1 MHGIRPPADL
11 TQAAPQGSWW
21 QRLLEADED
30 ADYAKLW
37 AELDAN
43 DGYAKFLDE
52 MDTAEAVDITEL
64 EPEDEVHIGKS
75 IRRDGSIS
83 GFPKIV
89 WWWQSVSTIR
99 AKIDCLYAYLWRARR
114 RNICLIR
121 GASASPDCLRTR
133 KWKAY
138 EQGRDDHGFTDTPT
152 RLLPLDID
160 GAPIAWRE
168 DPERA
173 IRTIVAMLGEPWAS
187 SSFVWMLSSTHGLE
201 RDAQKRWTGKIVDG
215 VVKVHLFFL
224 TDRPLGEV
232 EAGALVKLAK
242 TKLPQVDPSSCRRV
256 QINYIR
262 RPLWREKP
270 ETDPLGD
277 ISTIG
282 MVRAANEYLR
292 SPTISS
298 TRRAGPRRRGTASIL
313 PHTPTPRP
321 RCARS
326 APTAQFAHI

>member
-11 TQAAPQGSWW
+11 TQAAPQGCWW
-21 QRLLEADED
+21 QRLLEAGDG
-30 ADYAKLW
+30 ADYVKLW
-37 AELDAN
+37 AELDAD

-64 EPEDEVHIGKS
+64 EPDNEVHIGKS

-83 GFPKIV
+83 DYPKV
-89 WWWQSVSTIR
+89 TWWWQSVSTIW
-99 AKIDCLYAYLWRARR
+99 AKIDCLYAYLWRARQ

-121 GASASPDCLRTR
+121 GAPACDCLRTR
-133 KWKAY
+133 RWKAY
-138 EQGRDDHGFTDTPT
+138 EQDRGDHGFIDVPT
-152 RLLPLDID
+152 RLFPLDLD
-160 GAPIAWRE
+160 GVPILWRE

-173 IRTIVAMLGEPWAS
+173 IRTIVAQLGEPWAS
-187 SSFVWMLSSTHGLE
+187 TSFVWFYSSTHGLE
-201 RDAQKRWTGKIVDG
+201 RDDQKRWTGRIIDG

-224 TDRPLGEV
+224 TDRPLGDD
-232 EAGALVKLAK
+232 EACALVKLAK
-242 TKLPQVDPSSCRRV
+242 TKLPQVDPSSARRV
-256 QINYIR
+256 QPNYIR

-270 ETDPLGD
+270 ESDPLGD

-282 MVRAANEYLR
+282 SARRTNISR

-298 TRRAGPRRRGTASIL
+298 TRRAGLRRRGMALTL
-313 PHTPTPRP
+313 PHTPTPKP